1 MMLEAVVTESSA
13 TSLLVVGVRMR
24 QELKCLEARRMHPKV
39 PGKGA
44 LEKSCCIASRL
55 GDAEVMGGRKVTAV
69 VEIGSGEVGDW
80 VGVRHWHLG

>member
-13 TSLLVVGVRMR
+13 TSLLAVGVRMR
-24 QELKCLEARRMHPKV
+24 QGSRCLEARRMHSTV

-55 GDAEVMGGRKVTAV
+55 GDAEVMGGRKVTAIV
-69 VEIGSGEVGDW
+69 GIGPEEVGDW
-80 VGVRHWHLG
+80 VGVRHWHPD